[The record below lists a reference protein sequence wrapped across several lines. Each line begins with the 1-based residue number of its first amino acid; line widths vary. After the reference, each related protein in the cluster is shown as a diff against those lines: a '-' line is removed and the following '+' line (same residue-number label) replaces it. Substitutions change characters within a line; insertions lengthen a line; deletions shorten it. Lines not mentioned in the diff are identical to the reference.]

1 MNFLRIGDVPDTR
14 TGGMARF
21 MHYISDELRAAGHT
35 VDLLF
40 REDIGLRVPA
50 RLRRFAVPVRVVQLV
65 RRLVRQGK
73 RYNAVEIHEPIAAA
87 YGVARK
93 FDPSLPPMVVVSYG
107 LEHRCHLAML
117 AYYRKKQIPL
127 SFQRRCGHYSVI
139 WQANAGLRLADQV
152 TVENSEDEAFLSRTL
167 GVPADR
173 VTIVNGG
180 LTPVFMHAPPPDP
193 TARGILFLA
202 TWIERKGILDLIPA
216 LTGVLN
222 QHPDLPITIAGFGAP
237 ADVVAGAFPAP
248 VRERL
253 RLMPVLTNEQSL
265 LDLYRCHAVF
275 LAPSVFEGQLLTMLE
290 AAAAG
295 LAVVATNTCGMRDF
309 IRHGENGLL
318 FETGDPE
325 ALARH
330 ISQLIEDSSFATR
343 LGLAARQDAQRFT
356 WKRSA
361 GQFLT
366 AAESAVARS
375 RRRRT
380 AACAV

>member
-1 MNFLRIGDVPDTR
+1 
-14 TGGMARF
+14 
-21 MHYISDELRAAGHT
+21 
-35 VDLLF
+35 
-40 REDIGLRVPA
+40 
-50 RLRRFAVPVRVVQLV
+50 
-65 RRLVRQGK
+65 
-73 RYNAVEIHEPIAAA
+73 
-87 YGVARK
+87 
-93 FDPSLPPMVVVSYG
+93 
-107 LEHRCHLAML
+107 
-117 AYYRKKQIPL
+117 
-127 SFQRRCGHYSVI
+127 
-139 WQANAGLRLADQV
+139 
-152 TVENSEDEAFLSRTL
+152 
-167 GVPADR
+167 
-173 VTIVNGG
+173 
-180 LTPVFMHAPPPDP
+180 
-193 TARGILFLA
+193 
-202 TWIERKGILDLIPA
+202 LDLIPA